1 MFPRLR
7 FPDAFSRSSR
17 ARMQIS
23 DFDYEL
29 PEELIAQQ
37 PLAKRDASRMLVLDR
52 SNRSWLDTNF
62 ASIPEYLRSDDVL
75 VLNDT
80 RVFPAR
86 LKGKR
91 VPSGGAIE
99 LLLLR
104 EIEPYLWECL
114 TRPARRLATG
124 ALVVFGN
131 SNLYGEVIESLDN
144 GLRLVRFESE
154 EPLDHVIDR
163 LADSVEDRERYQ
175 TVYASKRGAIAAP
188 TAGLHFTS
196 RLLQTIQDR
205 GVRVVRITLHV
216 GYGTFEPVRVAE
228 VKRHRVATEWFSISE
243 EAAQSINQA
252 RNDGGRIVAVGT
264 TTTRALESS
273 VASDGTILSQS
284 GLADLTIVPGYTF
297 RAVDALLTNFHLPRS
312 SLLLMVSAFA
322 GRELTLSAYRH
333 AVTTGY
339 RFYSYGDCMLLL

>member
-1 MFPRLR
+1 MH
-7 FPDAFSRSSR
+7 
-17 ARMQIS
+17 IS

-37 PLAKRDASRMLVLDR
+37 PLAQRDASRMLVLDR
-52 SNRSWLDTNF
+52 SQRQWMEANF
-62 ASIPEYLRSDDVL
+62 AAIPEYLRPHDVL

-91 VPSGGAIE
+91 VPSGGAVE

-124 ALVVFGN
+124 ARVVLGDA
-131 SNLYGEVIESLDN
+131 NLYGEVMESRDN
-144 GLRLVRFESE
+144 GLRLVRFESK
-154 EPLDHVIDR
+154 EPLDRIIDR
-163 LADSVEDRERYQ
+163 VGRTPLPPYIKRAVDSVEDRERYQ
-175 TVYASKRGAIAAP
+175 TVYARSRGAIAAP
-188 TAGLHFTS
+188 TAGLHFTA

-205 GVRVVRITLHV
+205 GVRVARITLHV
-216 GYGTFEPVRVAE
+216 GYGTFAPVRVSD
-228 VKRHRVATEWFSISE
+228 VKRHRVAPEPFSISE
-243 EAAQSINQA
+243 EQA

-273 VASDGTILSQS
+273 VASDGRALPQS
-284 GLADLTIVPGYTF
+284 ALADLTIIPGYTF
-297 RAVDALLTNFHLPRS
+297 RAVDAMLTNFHLPHS
-312 SLLLMVSAFA
+312 SLLLLVSAFA
-322 GRELTLSAYRH
+322 GRELTLNAYRH
-333 AVTTGY
+333 AVMERY
-339 RFYSYGDCMLLL
+339 RFYSYGDCMLIL

>member
-1 MFPRLR
+1 
-7 FPDAFSRSSR
+7 
-17 ARMQIS
+17 MQIS

-52 SNRSWLDTNF
+52 SERSWLDTNF
-62 ASIPEYLRSDDVL
+62 ASIPEYLRPDDVL

-124 ALVVFGN
+124 ARVVLGDA
-131 SNLYGEVIESLDN
+131 NLYGEVMESRDN

-154 EPLDHVIDR
+154 ELLARIIDR
-163 LADSVEDRERYQ
+163 PGGTPLPPYLNLA
-175 TVYASKRGAIAAP
+175 
-188 TAGLHFTS
+188 
-196 RLLQTIQDR
+196 
-205 GVRVVRITLHV
+205 
-216 GYGTFEPVRVAE
+216 
-228 VKRHRVATEWFSISE
+228 
-243 EAAQSINQA
+243 
-252 RNDGGRIVAVGT
+252 
-264 TTTRALESS
+264 
-273 VASDGTILSQS
+273 
-284 GLADLTIVPGYTF
+284 
-297 RAVDALLTNFHLPRS
+297 
-312 SLLLMVSAFA
+312 
-322 GRELTLSAYRH
+322 
-333 AVTTGY
+333 
-339 RFYSYGDCMLLL
+339 

>member
-1 MFPRLR
+1 MH
-7 FPDAFSRSSR
+7 
-17 ARMQIS
+17 IS

-37 PLAKRDASRMLVLDR
+37 PLAQRDASRMLVLDR
-52 SNRSWLDTNF
+52 SQRQWMEANF
-62 ASIPEYLRSDDVL
+62 AAIPEYLRPHDVL

-91 VPSGGAIE
+91 VPSGGAVE

-124 ALVVFGN
+124 ARVVLGDA
-131 SNLYGEVIESLDN
+131 NLYGEVMESRDN
-144 GLRLVRFESE
+144 GLRLVRFESK
-154 EPLDHVIDR
+154 EPLDRIIDR
-163 LADSVEDRERYQ
+163 VGRTPLPPYIKRAVDSVEDRERYQ
-175 TVYASKRGAIAAP
+175 TVFARSRGAIAAP
-188 TAGLHFTS
+188 TAGLHFTA

-205 GVRVVRITLHV
+205 GVRVARITLHV
-216 GYGTFEPVRVAE
+216 GYGTFEPVRVDD
-228 VKRHRVATEWFSISE
+228 VKLHRVAPEWFSISE
-243 EAAQSINQA
+243 AAAQIINQA

-273 VASDGTILSQS
+273 AASDGIILAQS
-284 GLADLTIVPGYTF
+284 GLADLTIVPGYAF
-297 RAVDALLTNFHLPRS
+297 SAVDALLTNFHLPRS
-312 SLLLMVSAFA
+312 SLLLLVSAFA
-322 GRELTLSAYRH
+322 SRELTLDSYRH
-333 AVTTGY
+333 AVKERY
-339 RFYSYGDCMLLL
+339 RFYSYGDCMLIL

>member
-1 MFPRLR
+1 M
-7 FPDAFSRSSR
+7 D
-17 ARMQIS
+17 IS

-37 PLAKRDASRMLVLDR
+37 PLAKRDASRLLVLDR
-52 SNRSWLDTNF
+52 SQRSWLDTNF
-62 ASIPEYLRSDDVL
+62 ASIPEYLRPNDVL

-86 LKGKR
+86 LEGKR
-91 VPSGGAIE
+91 VPSGGAVE

-104 EIEPYLWECL
+104 EIEPELWECL

-124 ALVVFGN
+124 ARVVLGN
-131 SNLYGEVIESLDN
+131 TNLYGEVIESRDN

-154 EPLDHVIDR
+154 EPLDDVIDR
-163 LADSVEDRERYQ
+163 VGRTPLPPYIKRAADSVEDRERYQ

-205 GVRVVRITLHV
+205 GVRVAKITLHV
-216 GYGTFEPVRVAE
+216 GYGTFAPVRVDD
-228 VKRHRVATEWFSISE
+228 VKLHRVAPEWFSISE
-243 EAAQSINQA
+243 PAAQIINQS
-252 RNDGGRIVAVGT
+252 RNDGGRIVAAGT

-273 VASDGTILSQS
+273 VASDGKILSQS
-284 GLADLTIVPGYTF
+284 GLADLTIVPGHAF
-297 RAVDALLTNFHLPRS
+297 RAVDGLLTNFHLPRS
-312 SLLLMVSAFA
+312 SLLLLISTFA
-322 GRELTLSAYRH
+322 GRALTLNAYRH
-333 AVTTGY
+333 AVKQHY
-339 RFYSYGDCMLLL
+339 RFYSYGDCMLIV